1 MIPFPPCLIFPLQHI
16 NMFKSVFCL
25 VGSLNSLKGGKMQP
39 LFIMAIFFKMDIY
52 KPNHC
57 SLDYVNLINLFQF
70 KDKTFLI
77 QHVQNVVVTDHIF
90 KA

>member
-1 MIPFPPCLIFPLQHI
+1 
-16 NMFKSVFCL
+16 
-25 VGSLNSLKGGKMQP
+25 MQP
-39 LFIMAIFFKMDIY
+39 LCIMAIFSKMDIY
-52 KPNHC
+52 KPNYC

-77 QHVQNVVVTDHIF
+77 QHVQNVVDTDHIF